1 MFDKI
6 QFAVKNIF
14 AKKLRTALTVFGI
27 AIGVASVILIST
39 VSSTGIKTVNAELDS
54 LGLNGITV
62 SPDKS
67 DITAEDL
74 ELIAKQKGVDKA
86 MPILTKN
93 TAVSNGL
100 NSEDSILWGVGEDAN
115 QVISIE
121 LLYGRTFKNYDIKEK
136 SNNCLIDESIALSL
150 FKRKNVTGKSITLYI
165 GNTYESFKIIGV
177 VKQGSGVLQSIMGE
191 VVPMFCYIPY
201 STMQSALDS
210 DTLYE
215 IAIRLKDN
223 SQTKVVSANIK
234 KVFDTEKGVIDSV
247 CIGDLAASR
256 DTLSNLLDTIKVIF
270 AIIGVISLFVAG
282 IGIMTVM
289 LVSVNERTREI
300 GIKKAIGAGFMTIM
314 GEFLFE
320 ALTISILGSI
330 IGSVLG
336 AIIVFTG
343 GSLFNIDVGISLST
357 LLYCIV
363 GACFTGAV
371 FGLYPAFKAAKM
383 KPCEALRYE

>member
-6 QFAVKNIF
+6 HLTFKNIF
-14 AKKLRTALTVFGI
+14 IKKLRAALTVLGI
-27 AIGVASVILIST
+27 AVGVASVMLIST
-39 VSSTGIKTVNAELDS
+39 VSSTGIKTVNSELDS

-62 SPDKS
+62 SPNKATV
-67 DITAEDL
+67 TADDL
-74 ELIAKQKGVDKA
+74 KTVSKQYGVETA
-86 MPILTKN
+86 MPILTRQ
-93 TAVSNGL
+93 TSLSNEL
-100 NSEDSILWGVGEDAN
+100 KSQESILWGVGEDAN
-115 QVISIE
+115 QVISIK
-121 LLYGRTFKNYDIKEK
+121 LLYGRTFKDYDIKEK
-136 SNNCLIDESIALSL
+136 SNNCLIDENIALSL
-150 FKRKNVTGKSITLYI
+150 FKRKNVIGKSITLYI
-165 GNTYESFKIIGV
+165 GDTYEKFNIIGV
-177 VKQGSGVLQSIMGE
+177 VKQGSGVLQSIMGD

-201 STMQSALDS
+201 STMQSCLSTDEF
-210 DTLYE
+210 YE
-215 IAIRLKDN
+215 IAIRLKD
-223 SQTKVVSANIK
+223 SSETKTVSANIK
-234 KVFDTEKGVIDSV
+234 KVLDSEKGVTDSV
-247 CIGDLAASR
+247 SIGDLAASR

-343 GSLFNIDVGISLST
+343 GALFNIEVGISLST